1 MYISGSVGFTLLHG
15 YNKYVLLFADVHDG
29 VKYCVQDSIMIDK
42 WLNANDNN
50 DVLLEE
56 VIREQFNLK
65 ELWPNSPHTQG
76 LKNLNINN
84 HNIKPVDIR
93 PLLVPFSWELADNEK
108 SMYKMLLV
116 DYVSGLNDLFNLKKT
131 KFFITYI
138 LPEVKKLEKKEN
150 FRISLI
156 AHFYYMKELF
166 DEIFIDKSIPDKS
179 KLYMKQTIYYLSI
192 NNKELLEKINNLISM
207 IMEWYILVLVH
218 NSSKNSIIHVG
229 LAHSNKLLYL
239 LKDVYGFKVITQ
251 NGVNEINDIQDEPT
265 ACVLVPK
272 EINNIFDNKYTQKSN
287 INI

>member
-15 YNKYVLLFADVHDG
+15 YNKYVLLFADIHDG
-29 VKYCVQDSIMIDK
+29 VKYCMQDSIMIDK

-108 SMYKMLLV
+108 PLYKMLLV
-116 DYVSGLNDLFNLKKT
+116 DYESRLNDLFNLKKT

-138 LPEVKKLEKKEN
+138 LPEVKKLKNNEK
-150 FRISLI
+150 FRVSLI
-156 AHFYYMKELF
+156 THFYYMKELF
-166 DEIFIDKSIPDKS
+166 DELFIDKLKTDMSNN
-179 KLYMKQTIYYLSI
+179 YMHQTIYYLSI
-192 NNKELLEKINNLISM
+192 NNRDILEKINNLISM
-207 IMEWYILVLVH
+207 IMEWYILVLIH
-218 NSSKNSIIHVG
+218 NSTKNSIIHVG
-229 LAHSNKLLYL
+229 LAHSNKLLNL

-251 NGVNEINDIQDEPT
+251 NGVNEMNEIEDEAK
-265 ACVLVPK
+265 ACVLVPN
-272 EINNIFDNKYTQKSN
+272 EINNIFDKKYTQKKSHL
-287 INI
+287 